1 MIGTMRLQEIQE
13 VTGGILSG
21 GDAEFSAVSIDT
33 RTLQENELF
42 IAIKG
47 PNFNGNKFVA
57 KAEEQHACGAIVSE
71 AVICGMPTLHVA
83 DSRDALGKIG
93 ALNRDRSS
101 ACVIALT
108 GSQGKTTVKEMT
120 ACILACCGEVI
131 MTRGNLNNDLGVPLS
146 LLKIEAHHEFAV
158 IEMGANG
165 PGEIAY
171 SVSLTRPQIGHITC
185 IAGTHLEGFG
195 DLAGVAR
202 AKSEIWQG
210 IQEGGT
216 AVVNLDDAF
225 AGQFIE
231 QLEQQAGNRRIVSVS
246 AKGSTSADVYATA
259 VKLDAIRGAAF
270 TLNTASGT
278 TDVSLGVPGFHNV
291 GNALA
296 AATMAM
302 AAGADL
308 EAVKKGLERFTQVKG
323 RMCIVDGM
331 QESTII
337 DDSYNASPSSFKA
350 AIDVLVLNEGA
361 TIVVM
366 GDMGELGTDAERGHR
381 EVGRY
386 ARDRGV
392 DHFIA
397 VGNLSRL
404 AVEAYG
410 DGGIFL
416 DDRAQFV
423 ATILPLLNASVTV
436 LVKGSRSQGME
447 KLVKQ
452 IQAEA
457 A

>member
-1 MIGTMRLQEIQE
+1 MRLLEIQE

-33 RTLQENELF
+33 RTLQENDLF

-47 PNFNGNKFVA
+47 LNFNGNAFVG

-71 AVICGMPTLHVA
+71 GVVCGIPTLHVE
-83 DSRDALGKIG
+83 DSRNALGRIG
-93 ALNRDRSS
+93 ALNRDRTT

-120 ACILACCGEVI
+120 ASILGGCGEVI

-146 LLKIEAHHEFAV
+146 LLKIEARHEFAV

-171 SVSLTRPQIGHITC
+171 SVSLTRPQIGHITN

-216 AVVNLDDAF
+216 AVVNLDDEF
-225 AGQFIE
+225 ADQFIE
-231 QLEQQAGNRRIVSVS
+231 QLEQQAGRRRILTVS
-246 AKGSTSADVYATA
+246 ARGNTTADVYATD
-259 VKLDAIRGAAF
+259 VQLDAVRGAGF
-270 TLNTASGT
+270 TLNADAGT
-278 TDVSLGVPGFHNV
+278 IAVTLRVPGMHNV

-302 AAGADL
+302 AAGAGL
-308 EAVKKGLERFTQVKG
+308 EAVRTGLEIFTPVKG
-323 RMCIVDGM
+323 RMCIVKGVKD
-331 QESTII
+331 STVI

-350 AIDVLVLNEGA
+350 AIDVLALNAGT

-366 GDMGELGTDAERGHR
+366 GDMGELGSDAERGHR
-381 EVGRY
+381 EIGSY
-386 ARDRGV
+386 ARAHGV

-397 VGNLSRL
+397 VGKLSRL

-416 DDRAQFV
+416 EDRGQFID
-423 ATILPLLNASVTV
+423 TILPLLNASITV

-452 IQAEA
+452 IQAEVA
-457 A
+457 